1 MIVLTKENIT
11 DYLKTRMPDLDYSK
25 PLIISAVG
33 EGKAEDDGDGFL
45 NYVFRVSDGKK
56 KLIVKQGLTHGRLT
70 DRHYSLP
77 SDRGRREFDSMR
89 LRKSIVPHLLPD
101 LYFCDDENFVFVT
114 EDVSRLKIIRFQLN
128 KGIVFPKFATQ
139 AAEYLAKT
147 LFYTSEYYLST
158 EDFRNL
164 TVHFMNHRMRDIF
177 DTNAFISKHTAEQ
190 VFGQA
195 FDPQYE
201 HFIKKLVFDPKVVL
215 ERYKLRHLFITK
227 GEALVHGDFH
237 TSNIFADQDEMKVI
251 DMEYTFCGPLSYDL
265 GYMQSHLL
273 SQYAS
278 AAFRPFK
285 TEQDRLTFQAYLLA
299 TMKEMY
305 TSFCEQ
311 FICCWNQDAKEIYQ
325 NIPLLQEDFKKT
337 ILSEMTGFCGTS
349 NMSRCSA
356 PIGYPEYDIIED
368 RVQKH
373 NATCLSMF
381 LDNRIISRHEQY
393 ETIDEFINDIIE
405 IERIYKSN
413 ITEW

>member
-1 MIVLTKENIT
+1 MIILTKENIT
-11 DYLKTRMPDLDYSK
+11 DYLKTKMPELDYSK

-33 EGKAEDDGDGFL
+33 EGSAEDDGDGFL
-45 NYVFRVSDGKK
+45 NFVFRVSDGNH
-56 KLIVKQGLTHGRLT
+56 KLIVKQGLTHGRST
-70 DRHYSLP
+70 EKDFSLP
-77 SDRGRREFDSMR
+77 TDRGRREFDSMK
-89 LRKSIVPHLLPD
+89 LRKSIVPNLLPD

-128 KGIVFPKFATQ
+128 KGIMFPKFATQ
-139 AAEYLAKT
+139 TAEYLAKT
-147 LFYTSEYYLST
+147 LFYTSEYYLDT
-158 EDFRNL
+158 KDFREL

-177 DTNAFISKHTAEQ
+177 DTNAFISKKTAEQ
-190 VFGQA
+190 VFGQP

-201 HFIKKLVFDPKVVL
+201 RFIKKLVFDPKVVL

-237 TSNIFADQDEMKVI
+237 TSNVFIDQEEMKVI
-251 DMEYTFCGPLSYDL
+251 DMEYTFCGPLSYDI

-278 AAFRPFK
+278 AAFRPFESEEMRK
-285 TEQDRLTFQAYLLA
+285 TFQAYILA
-299 TMKEMY
+299 TMRELY
-305 TSFCEQ
+305 LSFCDQ
-311 FICCWNQDAKEIYQ
+311 FIDCWNQDAKEIYQ
-325 NIPLLQEDFKKT
+325 NIPQLQENFRKT

-356 PIGYPEYDIIED
+356 PIGYPEYDIIKNP
-368 RVQKH
+368 VQKH

-381 LDNRIISRHEQY
+381 LDNRIIQRHEEY
-393 ETIDEFINDIIE
+393 KDIDEFINDIIA
-405 IERIYKSN
+405 IEKIYKSN